1 MQKIEKVELREFVL
15 LNKYIVLFKSYL
27 KIYDM
32 MADG

>member
-1 MQKIEKVELREFVL
+1 MRKIEKVELREFVL